1 MGVDLF
7 ERQARCSADHP
18 PAVRQLSQVVLPIKG
33 TSYSAKS
40 FGPLKGEVEGFGI
53 GIERVT
59 AEELMHSAIKYVV
72 FQ

>member
-1 MGVDLF
+1 
-7 ERQARCSADHP
+7 
-18 PAVRQLSQVVLPIKG
+18 VLPIKG

-59 AEELMHSAIKYVV
+59 AEELMHSTIKPVV